1 MMSFLDRSLTATQFI
16 IRYKLGIKKYKM
28 KLRKKKKH
36 EKIRIL
42 VNENNKIN
50 KGTLRSEIKKKLLT
64 R

>member
-16 IRYKLGIKKYKM
+16 IRYKLGIKKYKT

-50 KGTLRSEIKKKLLT
+50 KSTLRSEIKKKLLT

>member
-16 IRYKLGIKKYKM
+16 IRYKLGIKKYKTN
-28 KLRKKKKH
+28 LRKKKKH